1 MAHIRGGRVEF
12 LELIKCLH
20 YLNCTHDH
28 RRSPPKCGAQTNPP
42 TCVCL
47 PLSLSYTLC
56 VRVSVCVLYI
66 CAGRLSL
73 CCVCVCAGAAKLIS
87 SWGIVKYINIVHFG
101 STSSP
106 RCTAPQQHSMP
117 PPWHTH
123 RHTRTHREKER
134 ATLFPF
140 VTALGRQ
147 WQPGWSGQTS
157 GPSSVAAAA
166 IKIDGF
172 LWQFV
177 GLRGR
182 IEVQNNFKRIK

>member
-1 MAHIRGGRVEF
+1 MCVSVCASVSVSVAHIRGGRVEF

-47 PLSLSYTLC
+47 PLSLSVSLTLC
-56 VRVSVCVLYI
+56 VCAIHMCWSFVALLCVC
-66 CAGRLSL
+66 A
-73 CCVCVCAGAAKLIS
+73 CVCAGAAKLIS

-106 RCTAPQQHSMP
+106 RCTAPQQHSIP

-123 RHTRTHREKER
+123 MQTHTHRERTRDTVSLCDRTGTTMAAGLE
-134 ATLFPF
+134 
-140 VTALGRQ
+140 
-147 WQPGWSGQTS
+147 WSDEW
-157 GPSSVAAAA
+157 A
-166 IKIDGF
+166 IF
-172 LWQFV
+172 SCCCC
-177 GLRGR
+177 
-182 IEVQNNFKRIK
+182 N

>member
-47 PLSLSYTLC
+47 SLSHSLLH
-56 VRVSVCVLYI
+56 SVCACVCV
-66 CAGRLSL
+66 CAIHMCWSFVALL
-73 CCVCVCAGAAKLIS
+73 CACVCAGAAKLIS

-106 RCTAPQQHSMP
+106 RCTAPQQHSIP

-123 RHTRTHREKER
+123 TQTHREKER

-177 GLRGR
+177 GVWER